1 MRRIQFKGYGIELP
15 KNTAEFKGQIRYR
28 ISEGESQIS
37 LAVSACE
44 KALKNANITINDD
57 NKKEKVKKIRFVK

>member
-44 KALKNANITINDD
+44 KALNTEN
-57 NKKEKVKKIRFVK
+57 